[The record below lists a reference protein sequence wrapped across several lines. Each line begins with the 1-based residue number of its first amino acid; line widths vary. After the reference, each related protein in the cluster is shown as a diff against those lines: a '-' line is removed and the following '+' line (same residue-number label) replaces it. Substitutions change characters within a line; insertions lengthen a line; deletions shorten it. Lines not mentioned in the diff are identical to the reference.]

1 MNARALAILKT
12 GLITAVGSDAAS
24 CSAAFRSK
32 LTNPT
37 PTRFMDST
45 GEWIMAHQV
54 ELGGERP
61 GLSKLA
67 RMSAIV
73 IDEALSDVPK
83 AEWVG
88 IPFLLCVAERERPG
102 RLDGLEDRLLDMVQ
116 TLLDVRFAAQ
126 SAIVPKGRVGVAIAL
141 NLARSLMQTQAARR
155 VLIAAVD
162 SLLSWQTLMYYDR
175 FDRLL
180 RGDNSNGF
188 MPGEGAGA
196 LLVGDPSGNV
206 ELLCTGIGLGREL
219 AHIDSE
225 EPLRAEGLSNAIR
238 SALIE
243 AGQSMEDFDYR
254 IADISGEQYY
264 FKEAA
269 LALSRTLHE
278 PKEEFDIWH
287 PAECTGEAGALAGV
301 AIISL
306 ADAACRKGYSKG
318 SNIVA
323 HMSNDAGQRAAV
335 LLQYRERP

>member
-1 MNARALAILKT
+1 MNACALAILKT
-12 GLITAVGSDAAS
+12 GLLTAVGSDAAS
-24 CSAAFRSK
+24 CCAAFRSK

-37 PTRFMDST
+37 PSRFMDST
-45 GEWIMAHQV
+45 GDWIMAHEV
-54 ELGGERP
+54 ELEDERP
-61 GLSKLA
+61 GLAKLA

-83 AEWVG
+83 AEWAG
-88 IPFLLCVAERERPG
+88 IPLLLCVAERDRPG
-102 RLDGLEDRLLDMVQ
+102 RLDGLEDRLLDMVR
-116 TLLDVRFAAQ
+116 TSLDMRFSTH
-126 SAIVPKGRVGVAIAL
+126 SAVVPQGRVGVAIAL

-162 SLLSWQTLMYYDR
+162 SLLSWQTLMYHDR

-306 ADAACRKGYSKG
+306 A
-318 SNIVA
+318 
-323 HMSNDAGQRAAV
+323 
-335 LLQYRERP
+335 E

>member
-54 ELGGERP
+54 ELEGERP

-225 EPLRAEGLSNAIR
+225 EPLRAQGLSNAIR
-238 SALIE
+238 SALVE